1 MLRTAT
7 LVHSVSFVLIVP
19 VFGVSTMST
28 NGAVTD
34 MQSFV
39 LHLGS
44 TLSNTGQETS
54 FHLAHPTSRS
64 GMSIVQILSK
74 VLIS

>member
-1 MLRTAT
+1 
-7 LVHSVSFVLIVP
+7 
-19 VFGVSTMST
+19 MST

-39 LHLGS
+39 LHPGS